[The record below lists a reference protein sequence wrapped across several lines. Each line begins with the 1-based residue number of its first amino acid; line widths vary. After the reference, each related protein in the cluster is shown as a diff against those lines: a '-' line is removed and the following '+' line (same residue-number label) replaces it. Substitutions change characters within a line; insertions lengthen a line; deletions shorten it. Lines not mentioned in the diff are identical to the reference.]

1 MLRSRLA
8 MVVLVASLGLTT
20 GCGSLCSGSL
30 CGRTRARG
38 PECIDLGVSSVGE
51 GPVLDG
57 FSPAMPPPNGAVPL
71 TPQGSMPQLT
81 TPPRLVPQPSQP
93 MPYTP

>member
-1 MLRSRLA
+1 MLRARLA
-8 MVVLVASLGLTT
+8 VLVLVAGLGLVQ
-20 GCGSLCSGSL
+20 GCGSLCNNSL
-30 CGRTRARG
+30 CSRIRGRG
-38 PECIDLGVSSVGE
+38 PECIDLGATTVSE

-57 FSPAMPPPNGAVPL
+57 VGPPMPPPNGGAPL
-71 TPQGSMPQLT
+71 MPQATMPQLT